1 MVASRRFNGQRFRLY
16 NRIGHYDSMGRKRSP
31 NATRYAAEKQ
41 ADANMDKRLTGLE
54 RTAYEAYLKRAK
66 AEYAEFEKV
75 KQEYE
80 LQKLLEQQQSEYER
94 AAYGDG
100 GR

>member
-1 MVASRRFNGQRFRLY
+1 MDG
-16 NRIGHYDSMGRKRSP
+16 RI
-31 NATRYAAEKQ
+31 
-41 ADANMDKRLTGLE
+41 TGLE
-54 RTAYEAYLKRAK
+54 RPAYEAYLKRAK

>member
-1 MVASRRFNGQRFRLY
+1 
-16 NRIGHYDSMGRKRSP
+16 
-31 NATRYAAEKQ
+31 
-41 ADANMDKRLTGLE
+41 MDKRLTGLE